1 MPGEEDRAQL
11 QENRKGGKKKF
22 LIAIMVLVVL
32 LGGGGFFG
40 YIRFLKPAHSTSE
53 EEKSKEVKTVLFVL
67 DPLILNIKE
76 PGSFLKLSAQFE
88 LVDPSYE
95 PVVSN
100 KVPQLR
106 DMIITFVSSK
116 SAESILTPEGKM
128 QLKDEILLR
137 ANQVIGKNVF
147 SNVYFTE
154 FVMQ

>member
-1 MPGEEDRAQL
+1 MADEKGEVES
-11 QENRKGGKKKF
+11 QENQKRGKTKLF
-22 LIAIMVLVVL
+22 IAAIVLVVA
-32 LGGGGFFG
+32 LGGAGFFG
-40 YIRFLKPAHSTSE
+40 YTKFLKFPHNVSK
-53 EEKSKEVKTVLFVL
+53 EEKSKEVKTVLFAL
-67 DPLILNIKE
+67 DPLILNLRE
-76 PGSFLKLSAQFE
+76 PERFLKLSAQFE

-95 PVVSN
+95 PIVSN

-128 QLKDEILLR
+128 HLKDEILLR

-154 FVMQ
+154 FVTQ